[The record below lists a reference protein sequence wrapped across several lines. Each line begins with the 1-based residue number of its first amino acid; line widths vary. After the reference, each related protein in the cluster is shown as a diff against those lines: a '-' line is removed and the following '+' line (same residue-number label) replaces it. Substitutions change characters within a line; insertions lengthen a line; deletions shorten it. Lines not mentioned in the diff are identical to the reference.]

1 MAVNDM
7 RIRSGQASA
16 SRQFRTQ
23 AAGTQILPGEP
34 VKKAGNFVASLA
46 NGDCVVDGTGTN
58 DIFVGVAASTST
70 ETATDDGFVE
80 VVPHNDS
87 LEYEMAVTTPANMDT
102 QAELDALLFNRVTV
116 DLAGGIYTLDEN
128 DADDRLK
135 IFEIVGGDITRG
147 IAHFRVTSGFQN
159 IDNVS

>member
-7 RIRSGQASA
+7 RIRTGQASA
-16 SRQFRTQ
+16 SRAFRTQ
-23 AAGTQILPGEP
+23 AGATAILPGEP
-34 VKKAGNFVASLA
+34 VKKNGHYVVPLA
-46 NGDCVVDGTGTN
+46 NGDCFVAGDGTT
-58 DIFVGVAASTST
+58 DIFVGVAASSST
-70 ETATDDGFVE
+70 QTASADGYVE
-80 VVPHNDS
+80 VTVHNDS

-102 QAELDALLFNRVTV
+102 QAELDALLNNRVTV
-116 DLAGGIYTLDEN
+116 DLAAGVYTLDEN

-147 IAHFRVTSGFQN
+147 IAYFRVTSGFQN